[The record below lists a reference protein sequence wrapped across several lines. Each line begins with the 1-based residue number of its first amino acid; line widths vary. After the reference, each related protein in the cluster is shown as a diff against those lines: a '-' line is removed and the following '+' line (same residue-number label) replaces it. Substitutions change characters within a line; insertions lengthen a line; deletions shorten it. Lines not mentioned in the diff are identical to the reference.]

1 MNTGKQTFNSGIH
14 GINQEH
20 YRGNAGYK
28 GPAIHDNAEI
38 NPAPHKNLLHWRG
51 VSVIGGMFL
60 LILVLAA
67 VSTLIHNKSEQ
78 SHSTITK
85 VEARH
90 LQPNTV
96 RPTSALISK
105 NIAEEPKPDSKERQ
119 LVDPVKHTAHSASAA
134 PDDKTTAIQTEL
146 VHVVAAVPPTHTLQ
160 EETWKGKNT
169 VILTEPAGNITA
181 DTRQRILSYYVKLA
195 SNAKAQGQENHADF
209 YTFKAR
215 AMLFGQH
222 ENR

>member
-85 VEARH
+85 VEAVIFNR
-90 LQPNTV
+90 
-96 RPTSALISK
+96 
-105 NIAEEPKPDSKERQ
+105 
-119 LVDPVKHTAHSASAA
+119 
-134 PDDKTTAIQTEL
+134 
-146 VHVVAAVPPTHTLQ
+146 TLS
-160 EETWKGKNT
+160 
-169 VILTEPAGNITA
+169 
-181 DTRQRILSYYVKLA
+181 DRRQRLFQKTSPRNQNRILKRDNLLILLNTQLTLPVRHQMIKPLLYRL
-195 SNAKAQGQENHADF
+195 NLC
-209 YTFKAR
+209 
-215 AMLFGQH
+215 M
-222 ENR
+222 